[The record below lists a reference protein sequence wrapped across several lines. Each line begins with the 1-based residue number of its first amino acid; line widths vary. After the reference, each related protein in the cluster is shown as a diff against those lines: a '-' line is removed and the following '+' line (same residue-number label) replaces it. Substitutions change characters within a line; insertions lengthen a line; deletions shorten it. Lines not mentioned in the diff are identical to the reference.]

1 MSYKNEFK
9 HCEHSTIG
17 RGLIWHCKS
26 TGFNTQK
33 KKIQAV
39 YMKTGEEGKKPIT
52 TKSQNS
58 TNTSLALS
66 MYSLMKM

>member
-1 MSYKNEFK
+1 MS
-9 HCEHSTIG
+9 S
-17 RGLIWHCKS
+17 
-26 TGFNTQK
+26 NTVNIAQLAEDLFGIAKALDSILK
-33 KKIQAV
+33 KKNSGSIHEDRR
-39 YMKTGEEGKKPIT
+39 GRKKPIT